1 MMLKF
6 CSILFLSIVLLLSLK
21 HCRKK
26 MDIFE
31 MVILFMF
38 TSYSIQMLFYT
49 LSSPYER
56 FRVVEEHLPFWAI
69 RIQYG
74 VIFPV
79 LLIWVLYF
87 LRCNHS
93 LSFKLF
99 ISFTWVVGVV
109 LMERILL
116 EMGLMESKSE
126 SWYPSI
132 ELVVA
137 MLNLIISTKFMEL
150 LQVILKKENITQ

>member
-1 MMLKF
+1 
-6 CSILFLSIVLLLSLK
+6 
-21 HCRKK
+21 

-31 MVILFMF
+31 IVILFMF

-74 VIFPV
+74 IIFPI

-87 LRCNHS
+87 IRGNHP
-93 LSFKLF
+93 LSFKFF
-99 ISFTWVVGVV
+99 ISFIWVVGVV

-116 EMGLMESKSE
+116 EMGLMESNSE

-137 MLNLIISTKFMEL
+137 MFNLLISTKFMEF